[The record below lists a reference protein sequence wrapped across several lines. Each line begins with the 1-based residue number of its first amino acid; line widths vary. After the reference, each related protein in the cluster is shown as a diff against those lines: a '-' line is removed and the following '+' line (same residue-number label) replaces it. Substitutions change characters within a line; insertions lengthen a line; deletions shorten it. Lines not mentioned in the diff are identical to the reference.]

1 MEPSGKG
8 FLKSPGIVLII
19 IAAISIIGG
28 VFTIAGGA
36 LSASMAGSA
45 EMQTAL
51 SQAGVEMSSAELTET
66 MNAVIVS
73 GVKTLVLSI
82 INLIAGILAVRGCAK
97 TEKAKAL
104 KIWSIIV
111 LVVNAVN
118 LIVSLSGGVLSVIFP
133 ILCVVMS
140 VLMLMGA
147 MRNQEENN
155 AVIATGILPEET
167 VRDAV
172 EVVEETLEE
181 AEQTVKNETDL

>member
-167 VRDAV
+167 VHDAV
-172 EVVEETLEE
+172 EAVEETLEE

>member
-51 SQAGVEMSSAELTET
+51 SQAGVEMSSTELTET

-97 TEKAKAL
+97 TEKGKAL

-167 VRDAV
+167 VHDAV